1 MTDNKI
7 KIERCTFAYQCPKSW
22 DQLFKTNVDSVR
34 FCDQCDRNVY
44 LSNSSTEALEHA
56 SKGECVAI
64 PIELTN
70 ASKRNL
76 DRREMVVGDLGPP
89 PYRLSRPIP
98 RKKENIE
105 DLYVRSVDRVAE
117 FYGIDGCPTGWFYVG
132 IDISGECQFGVLE
145 KYSDIGLFAKRAK
158 LTLVDIPIGLVSSG
172 NTERLC
178 DKAARKV
185 IKPRGSSVF
194 PAPARAALLEHSY
207 LEGSEA
213 NFRAGG
219 RKLSTQ
225 SWAIVPKIREVDDYM
240 RSQDLRGKV
249 REMHPE
255 VAFWALNDRKP
266 LQYAKKK
273 HEGAE
278 ERLEIL
284 TRFLPFAEDCYKD
297 ALNTYKRKDVAADDI
312 LDAMVGA
319 VTAMHSPRIK
329 TLPENPNMDEE
340 GLAMEIV
347 YAFI

>member
-1 MTDNKI
+1 
-7 KIERCTFAYQCPKSW
+7 
-22 DQLFKTNVDSVR
+22 VDSVR
-34 FCDQCDRNVY
+34 FCDMCDRNVF
-44 LSNSSTEALEHA
+44 LSHSTAEALGHA

-64 PIELTN
+64 PIELTTE
-70 ASKRNL
+70 SKLYLGSR
-76 DRREMVVGDLGPP
+76 DIEVGMIGPP
-89 PYRLSRPIP
+89 HDRPLRI
-98 RKKENIE
+98 KKENIE
-105 DLYVRSVDRVAE
+105 DLYVRSVDRPVE

-132 IDISGECQFGVLE
+132 IDTNGECQFGVLE

-158 LTLVDIPIGLVSSG
+158 LTLVDIPIGLPSSVI
-172 NTERLC
+172 TDRLC

-185 IKPRGSSVF
+185 ITPRGSSVF

-207 LEGSEA
+207 IEGSEA
-213 NFRAGG
+213 NRRAVGK
-219 RKLSTQ
+219 KLSKQ
-225 SWAIVPKIREVDDYM
+225 SWNIVPKIREVDAYM
-240 RSQDLRGKV
+240 RSQDLQARV

-266 LQYAKKK
+266 LHFGKKK
-273 HEGAE
+273 QEGAE

-284 TRFLPFAEDCYKD
+284 TRFLPFAEDCYKN

-319 VTAMHSPRIK
+319 VTAMHLPRIK
-329 TLPENPNMDEE
+329 TLPESPIMDEE